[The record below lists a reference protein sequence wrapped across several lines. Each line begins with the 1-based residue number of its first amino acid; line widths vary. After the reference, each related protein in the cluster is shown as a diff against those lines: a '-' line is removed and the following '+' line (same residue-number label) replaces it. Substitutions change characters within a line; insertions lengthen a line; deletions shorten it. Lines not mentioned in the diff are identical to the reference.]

1 MNWEALFWKFLKFGV
16 VGFSGTFIDFGVT
29 YLIKEKLKGH
39 KYLAN
44 STGFVLAATSNYIL
58 NRIWTFQSH
67 DSNVSIQ
74 FIKFFTVSII
84 GLAFSNA
91 IIWLLH
97 EKFKLNFYISKVL
110 AIGVVMI
117 WNFFGNLI
125 FTFGE

>member
-74 FIKFFTVSII
+74 FIKFFSVSII